1 MSLQDVFIEELRDL
15 YSAENQLVKSLPKMA
30 KAASDGELK
39 SGIKNHLEQT
49 RGQIERLKQVFQILG
64 KKPTGQH
71 CNGMEGVVAEGKE
84 AIESDEEG
92 AVKDVQLIGASLRVE
107 HYEIA
112 GYTAAIAIAKTLG
125 QKEIVGLLTQTLQEE
140 QATGKLLLAQAK
152 PLLKEAGSEDDAEEE
167 QDDDEPEDAEEA
179 ESKQKSEEDEQE
191 AEESLGEEEEDSDSK
206 EEAALDDEE
215 EEPVPAKK
223 AAKKSKSKK

>member
-1 MSLQDVFIEELRDL
+1 MSLQDVFLEELRDL
-15 YSAENQLVKSLPKMA
+15 YSAENQLVKALPKVA
-30 KAASDGELK
+30 KAASNSELK
-39 SGIKNHLEQT
+39 AAITLHLDQT
-49 RGQIERLKQVFQILG
+49 KGQVDRLKQVFQQLG

-125 QKEIVGLLTQTLQEE
+125 EKDIAALLTETLKEE
-140 QATGKLLLAQAK
+140 QATGKILLTHAK
-152 PLLKEAGSEDDAEEE
+152 PLLKEAGAEEDAGE
-167 QDDDEPEDAEEA
+167 EEDPDEPEDEEEA
-179 ESKQKSEEDEQE
+179 ESARKSEQDE
-191 AEESLGEEEEDSDSK
+191 AE
-206 EEAALDDEE
+206 AAPEL
-215 EEPVPAKK
+215 
-223 AAKKSKSKK
+223 KKSKK

>member
-15 YSAENQLVKSLPKMA
+15 YSAENQIVKALPKMA
-30 KAASDGELK
+30 KAADNEDLK
-39 SGIKNHLEQT
+39 AAFKTHLEET
-49 RGQIERLKQVFQILG
+49 KGQVDRLKQAFEHLG

-92 AVKDVQLIGASLRVE
+92 AVKDVQLIGAALRVE

-125 QKEIVGLLTQTLQEE
+125 QKEIADLLTETLKEE
-140 QATGKLLLAQAK
+140 QATGKLLIAHSK
-152 PLLKEAGSEDDAEEE
+152 PLLKEAGSEEDADEEE
-167 QDDDEPEDAEEA
+167 DDDEPEDAEEA
-179 ESKQKSEEDEQE
+179 ESKQKSEEDERE
-191 AEESLGEEEEDSDSK
+191 AEESEK
-206 EEAALDDEE
+206 EEAQEA
-215 EEPVPAKK
+215 PVLVMKK
-223 AAKKSKSKK
+223 AKSKK